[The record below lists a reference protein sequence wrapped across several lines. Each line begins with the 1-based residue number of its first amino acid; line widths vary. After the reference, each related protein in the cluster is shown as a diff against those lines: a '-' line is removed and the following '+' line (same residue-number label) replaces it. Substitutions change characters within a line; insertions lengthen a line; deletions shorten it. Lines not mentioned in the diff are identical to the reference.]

1 MRPAVVAANAFD
13 HSNPSTGGS
22 APRRTRLVRCNAGNR
37 TDWTFYPPRAQEEIE
52 LASCATGIPNKLF
65 LSRHPVQRMQPER
78 DPLAGVQIPYPLNII
93 FTILLSAS
101 ASASASAF
109 GKIHTA
115 PYDGGG
121 STKFT
126 GARERLYTQSQS
138 RSCTPRPYGLHSG
151 CGGSAL
157 WWCVLLSV
165 FLCVLCDAVVVVTP
179 LLFGLHRVSIFFF
192 FEETIF

>member
-1 MRPAVVAANAFD
+1 ML
-13 HSNPSTGGS
+13 
-22 APRRTRLVRCNAGNR
+22 APRGRFTR
-37 TDWTFYPPRAQEEIE
+37 PEEIE
-52 LASCATGIPNKLF
+52 IASCATGIPNKLF
-65 LSRHPVQRMQPER
+65 FFPGTRCRECNQRGIPWQPVWWVP
-78 DPLAGVQIPYPLNII
+78 PPYPLNII
-93 FTILLSAS
+93 FFTILLSAS

-109 GKIHTA
+109 GKIHTV

-138 RSCTPRPYGLHSG
+138 RSCTPRPFGLHSG

>member
-1 MRPAVVAANAFD
+1 MAHLRRAETPCWLSCH
-13 HSNPSTGGS
+13 HSRSNGLLASTS
-22 APRRTRLVRCNAGNR
+22 R
-37 TDWTFYPPRAQEEIE
+37 TFYPPRAQEEIE

-65 LSRHPVQRMQPER
+65 IFQAPRPVNATREGSPGRGPNPLSTKQP
-78 DPLAGVQIPYPLNII
+78 L
-93 FTILLSAS
+93 FTILLS

-109 GKIHTA
+109 GKIHTV

-126 GARERLYTQSQS
+126 GARERFYTQSQS
-138 RSCTPRPYGLHSG
+138 RSRTPRPFGLHSG